1 MHDYAPTGM
10 KLRSYSL
17 RPLKRKIA
25 AKITTW
31 SLHVFHYVN
40 QYNVIILMHEKKGTR
55 ILIDFL
61 QQKQSS
67 PGRDPMIC
75 WSPRFGK
82 SLHKPGLLV

>member
-1 MHDYAPTGM
+1 MTMHEYAPTGM

-40 QYNVIILMHEKKGTR
+40 QYNVII
-55 ILIDFL
+55 
-61 QQKQSS
+61 
-67 PGRDPMIC
+67 
-75 WSPRFGK
+75 
-82 SLHKPGLLV
+82 